1 MFVNKNQFM
10 VSEFAEL
17 KCFGEGKI
25 RGSLDA
31 GKRGLITC
39 QRFGHPA
46 NCFRKQRSGLF
57 QNSSRGRRSR
67 LVANSLDEWN
77 GHSGDGVSTIIE
89 YWTGDVNYA
98 IDLVAFSFLISLAL
112 DFGQMCGQVA
122 RHLRVVLPAPNLHR
136 PRSNFRRLMRKNYV
150 PGSGVHKIDDRAS
163 LNIKAGTDG
172 RIDLRN
178 NHDVAAIEYAKVT
191 RLIKLVRSLLHDRE
205 GFGNHPLG
213 RRIFVRQLKQPQCQT
228 EAFPIPRLGDVTALF
243 EAQQHP
249 KDFGYSTI
257 QATGDLAFRE
267 SRGVVGKEF

>member
-17 KCFGEGKI
+17 RSFGDARIG
-25 RGSLDA
+25 GSLNA
-31 GKRGLITC
+31 ANRRLITC
-39 QRFGHPA
+39 QRFGRPA
-46 NCFRKQRSGLF
+46 NCFRKQKSGLF

-67 LVANSLDEWN
+67 LVANSLDKWN

-89 YWTGDVNYA
+89 YWTRDVDYA
-98 IDLVAFSFLISLAL
+98 IDFVAFSFLISLAL
-112 DFGQMCGQVA
+112 DLGQMCGQVA

-136 PRSNFRRLMRKNYV
+136 PRSNFRSLMRKNYV
-150 PGSGVHKIDDRAS
+150 PSSGVHKIDDRAS
-163 LNIKAGTDG
+163 LNIEAGTDG

-178 NHDVAAIEYAKVT
+178 NHDVAAIEYPKVA
-191 RLIKLVRSLLHDRE
+191 RLIKFVRSLLHDRE

-228 EAFPIPRLGDVTALF
+228 EAFPLPRLGDVTALF

-249 KDFGYSTI
+249 KDFGYSTM

-267 SRGVVGKEF
+267 SRGAVGKEF

>member
-10 VSEFAEL
+10 VSEFDEL
-17 KCFGEGKI
+17 RCFGEGKI

-31 GKRGLITC
+31 GKHGLIIC

-57 QNSSRGRRSR
+57 QNSSRGRRSG

-77 GHSGDGVSTIIE
+77 GHSGDGVSAIIE

-98 IDLVAFSFLISLAL
+98 TVLVAFSFLISLAL
-112 DFGQMCGQVA
+112 DLGQMCGHVA
-122 RHLRVVLPAPNLHR
+122 RHRRVVLPAPNLHR
-136 PRSNFRRLMRKNYV
+136 PGSNFRSLMRKNYV

-178 NHDVAAIEYAKVT
+178 NHDVAAIEDAKVA
-191 RLIKLVRSLLHDRE
+191 RLIEFMRSLLHDRE
-205 GFGNHPLG
+205 GFGN
-213 RRIFVRQLKQPQCQT
+213 PQ
-228 EAFPIPRLGDVTALF
+228 LGD
-243 EAQQHP
+243 
-249 KDFGYSTI
+249 
-257 QATGDLAFRE
+257 
-267 SRGVVGKEF
+267 

>member
-1 MFVNKNQFM
+1 MFVNKNRFM

-17 KCFGEGKI
+17 RCFGEGKI
-25 RGSLDA
+25 TGSLDA

-46 NCFRKQRSGLF
+46 NCFGKQRSGPF
-57 QNSSRGRRSR
+57 QNSSRDRRSR
-67 LVANSLDEWN
+67 LVADSLDEWN

-89 YWTGDVNYA
+89 YWTGDVDYA
-98 IDLVAFSFLISLAL
+98 IDFVAFSFLVSLAL
-112 DFGQMCGQVA
+112 DLGQMCGQVA
-122 RHLRVVLPAPNLHR
+122 WHLRVVLPAPNLQR
-136 PRSNFRRLMRKNYV
+136 PRSNFRSLMRKNYV
-150 PGSGVHKIDDRAS
+150 PSCGVHKIDERAS
-163 LNIKAGTDG
+163 LNIKTGTDG

-178 NHDVAAIEYAKVT
+178 NHDVAAIEYAKVAG
-191 RLIKLVRSLLHDRE
+191 LVKFMRSLLHDRE

-213 RRIFVRQLKQPQCQT
+213 WRIFVRQLKKPQCQT
-228 EAFPIPRLGDVTALF
+228 EAFPIPRLRDVTALF

>member
-1 MFVNKNQFM
+1 M
-10 VSEFAEL
+10 VSEFAAL
-17 KCFGEGKI
+17 RCFGEGKI
-25 RGSLDA
+25 RGSLDVS
-31 GKRGLITC
+31 KRGLITC

-57 QNSSRGRRSR
+57 QNFSRGRRSR

-77 GHSGDGVSTIIE
+77 SHSGDGVSTIIE

-112 DFGQMCGQVA
+112 DLGQMCGQVA
-122 RHLRVVLPAPNLHR
+122 RHLRVVLSAPNLHR
-136 PRSNFRRLMRKNYV
+136 PRSDLRSLMRKNYV
-150 PGSGVHKIDDRAS
+150 PSSRVHKIDDRAS

-178 NHDVAAIEYAKVT
+178 DHDVAAIEYAKVA
-191 RLIKLVRSLLHDRE
+191 RLIK
-205 GFGNHPLG
+205 
-213 RRIFVRQLKQPQCQT
+213 FVHQFKQPQWQT
-228 EAFPIPRLGDVTALF
+228 VAFPVPRLGDVTALF
-243 EAQQHP
+243 EAHQHP

>member
-1 MFVNKNQFM
+1 MFVNKNQFLA
-10 VSEFAEL
+10 SEFAEL
-17 KCFGEGKI
+17 RCFGEGKI
-25 RGSLDA
+25 RASLDA

-39 QRFGHPA
+39 QRFGHPT

-112 DFGQMCGQVA
+112 DLVQMCGQVA
-122 RHLRVVLPAPNLHR
+122 RHLRVVLLAPNLHR
-136 PRSNFRRLMRKNYV
+136 SRSNFRSLMGKNYV
-150 PGSGVHKIDDRAS
+150 PSRGVHKIDDGAR
-163 LNIKAGTDG
+163 LNIKAGTDR

-178 NHDVAAIEYAKVT
+178 NHDVAAIKYSEVA

-205 GFGNHPLG
+205 GFGNQPLR
-213 RRIFVRQLKQPQCQT
+213 RRIFVRQLKHPQCQT
-228 EAFPIPRLGDVTALF
+228 EAFRISRLGNVTALF
-243 EAQQHP
+243 EARQHP
-249 KDFGYSTI
+249 KDFRYRTI

-267 SRGVVGKEF
+267 SLGVVGKEF

>member
-1 MFVNKNQFM
+1 MFVNKNQFL
-10 VSEFAEL
+10 VSEFFEL
-17 KCFGEGKI
+17 RCFGEGKI

-31 GKRGLITC
+31 GKRGLITR

-57 QNSSRGRRSR
+57 QNSSRGGRSR

-112 DFGQMCGQVA
+112 DLGQMCGQVA
-122 RHLRVVLPAPNLHR
+122 RHLRVVFPTPNLHR
-136 PRSNFRRLMRKNYV
+136 PRSDFRSLMRKNY
-150 PGSGVHKIDDRAS
+150 
-163 LNIKAGTDG
+163 
-172 RIDLRN
+172 
-178 NHDVAAIEYAKVT
+178 DVATIEYAKVA
-191 RLIKLVRSLLHDRE
+191 RLIKFVRSLLHDRE

-228 EAFPIPRLGDVTALF
+228 EAFPVPRLGDVTALF

-257 QATGDLAFRE
+257 QATRDLAFRE

>member
-17 KCFGEGKI
+17 RCFGQGKI
-25 RGSLDA
+25 RGSLD
-31 GKRGLITC
+31 GKRGLIAC
-39 QRFGHPA
+39 QMFSHPA
-46 NCFRKQRSGLF
+46 NCFRKQKSGLF

-89 YWTGDVNYA
+89 YWTGNVNYA

-112 DFGQMCGQVA
+112 YLGQMCGQVA
-122 RHLRVVLPAPNLHR
+122 RHLRVVLPAPNLNR
-136 PRSNFRRLMRKNYV
+136 PRSDFRSLMRKNYV
-150 PGSGVHKIDDRAS
+150 PSSRVHKIDDRAS

-178 NHDVAAIEYAKVT
+178 NHDVAAIEYAKVA
-191 RLIKLVRSLLHDRE
+191 RLIKFVRSLLHDRE

-213 RRIFVRQLKQPQCQT
+213 RRIFVCQLKQPQCQT
-228 EAFPIPRLGDVTALF
+228 EAFPISRLGDVTTLF
-243 EAQQHP
+243 EAHQHP

-257 QATGDLAFRE
+257 QATGDLALRE
-267 SRGVVGKEF
+267 SRRVVGKEF